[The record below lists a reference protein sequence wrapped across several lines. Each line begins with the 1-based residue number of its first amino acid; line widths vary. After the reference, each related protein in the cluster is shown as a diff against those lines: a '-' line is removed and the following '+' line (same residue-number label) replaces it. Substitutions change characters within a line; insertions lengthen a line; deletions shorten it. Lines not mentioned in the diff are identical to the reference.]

1 VITVAELLLS
11 PMGLSLVSRLA
22 PPRMAGMLM
31 GTWFAFT
38 ALGSYLA
45 GLVGGFWDK
54 MEHSTFFGLL
64 AIASLLAFGVL
75 LLVLRRLHGTIS
87 EAERMEKEMAA
98 SQG

>member
-1 VITVAELLLS
+1 VITLAEILLS

-45 GLVGGFWDK
+45 GLVGSFWDR
-54 MEHSTFFGLL
+54 MDHSTFFIILV
-64 AIASLLAFGVL
+64 IASLIAFGVL
-75 LLVLRRLHGTIS
+75 MMVLRRLHGTI
-87 EAERMEKEMAA
+87 EAVEREEKELAA
-98 SQG
+98 AIS